1 MDQKK
6 KKQKALSVKQ
16 GKKKDDSTLKI
27 GGKQKQKVINFK
39 NDKRKRRN
47 KEKMTVSLNDDKEKM
62 KSSVI
67 KNQRGRKKIAIG
79 QNEKKK
85 KASSVKKNKQKE
97 SPRGK
102 KNDLPDKK
110 KKKPKSN
117 LCGLKIGGTK
127 AGNVQVIQNGLKK
140 AKPKAANDQHSNK
153 IVAKAHRKNEM
164 KKEEG
169 SFFRHG
175 KKKTIK
181 THELI
186 TNDYRMVNLNL
197 LGGAELDYNANL
209 KQDSEEDEG
218 EEKKQRRDSAKNKST
233 VKNKAT
239 KPKKISLKDLSRGN
253 SEDKSNKK
261 KGEVKEKLSEG
272 LPGFIFYCNESTESD
287 CLKYCVFGGKKSDIN
302 NFQSYIKP
310 FETLLFLWNRS
321 TETYVDG
328 VFLAISRLELSICKQ
343 VSWHERYTAQV
354 QVQNVRK

>member
-1 MDQKK
+1 
-6 KKQKALSVKQ
+6 
-16 GKKKDDSTLKI
+16 
-27 GGKQKQKVINFK
+27 
-39 NDKRKRRN
+39 
-47 KEKMTVSLNDDKEKM
+47 
-62 KSSVI
+62 
-67 KNQRGRKKIAIG
+67 
-79 QNEKKK
+79 
-85 KASSVKKNKQKE
+85 KQKE

-102 KNDLPDKK
+102 KNDLPGKK
-110 KKKPKSN
+110 KKKTNSN
-117 LCGLKIGGTK
+117 LRGLKIGGTK

-153 IVAKAHRKNEM
+153 IVAKAHRKKEM

-181 THELI
+181 IHELI

-209 KQDSEEDEG
+209 KQDSEKDEG
-218 EEKKQRRDSAKNKST
+218 EEKKERRDSAKNKSA

-328 VFLAISRLELSICKQ
+328 VFLAISRLELSIC
-343 VSWHERYTAQV
+343 
-354 QVQNVRK
+354 